1 MLLATSVFA
10 LLRPAQPYAQVTE
23 LRGEVSESAILNDQQ
38 RKTRQLSIAQDQTA
52 QAGATTQSTA
62 PTPAYQPASPGAV
75 QNDDM
80 APATGSIF
88 DSPEATDDPF
98 ADTPAPVPPRRPS
111 SATQGAADQEE
122 TAETQAAQT
131 QAAQTQAAAA
141 TTATTDDEDTAETD
155 QDPINS
161 RAVTIDSADRQ
172 QLDPGAERVEA
183 IEGRDRRA
191 EDDPFA
197 ATGIKLGSFVIRPTL
212 EQGLRASSN
221 ADSSS
226 EGKPALLSET
236 TLRFN
241 AISDWRENSATVDG
255 YGTFLKTISGD
266 EVEEARGR
274 VEGTLNVDFDN
285 DLRAIAR
292 LGYEAAPESA
302 SSPVVIEGTVEQ
314 PVRQT
319 LDGSLAVEKDAGKMR
334 FALTGAVEHDIYGDA
349 KLSTGGT
356 LSQKD
361 RDSTLYTA
369 TLRTGYEISPAITP
383 FSEVEIGRRVYDLRV
398 DSNGFERSS
407 TRLGVRAGAELDLG
421 EKLAGEFSAGWL
433 REAIDDDRLRAIS
446 GATVNAD
453 LRWSPE
459 RGTTI
464 GLTGQTIVEGTT
476 TANESGTIL
485 YSGRLTAEREIRANL
500 TGNAAL
506 GVAWRDYI
514 GSDGHDLTLSAEAG
528 LTWWLNRYAGLTTR
542 ARTEKQTSNL
552 EGRDYTAHSIFV
564 GVTLQP

>member
-1 MLLATSVFA
+1 
-10 LLRPAQPYAQVTE
+10 
-23 LRGEVSESAILNDQQ
+23 
-38 RKTRQLSIAQDQTA
+38 
-52 QAGATTQSTA
+52 
-62 PTPAYQPASPGAV
+62 
-75 QNDDM
+75 
-80 APATGSIF
+80 
-88 DSPEATDDPF
+88 
-98 ADTPAPVPPRRPS
+98 
-111 SATQGAADQEE
+111 
-122 TAETQAAQT
+122 
-131 QAAQTQAAAA
+131 QTQAAAA

-319 LDGSLAVEKDAGKMR
+319 IDGSLAVEKDAGKMR
-334 FALTGAVEHDIYGDA
+334 FALT
-349 KLSTGGT
+349 
-356 LSQKD
+356 
-361 RDSTLYTA
+361 
-369 TLRTGYEISPAITP
+369 
-383 FSEVEIGRRVYDLRV
+383 
-398 DSNGFERSS
+398 
-407 TRLGVRAGAELDLG
+407 
-421 EKLAGEFSAGWL
+421 
-433 REAIDDDRLRAIS
+433 
-446 GATVNAD
+446 
-453 LRWSPE
+453 
-459 RGTTI
+459 
-464 GLTGQTIVEGTT
+464 
-476 TANESGTIL
+476 
-485 YSGRLTAEREIRANL
+485 
-500 TGNAAL
+500 
-506 GVAWRDYI
+506 
-514 GSDGHDLTLSAEAG
+514 
-528 LTWWLNRYAGLTTR
+528 
-542 ARTEKQTSNL
+542 
-552 EGRDYTAHSIFV
+552 
-564 GVTLQP
+564 